1 MLSTSGCSNEHFK
14 SKAAD
19 CKKLKFG
26 NEKQT
31 MKKNIAVVCGG
42 FSGESVVSMRSAQ
55 MVMDN
60 IDREHYEPTKIVVS
74 ETEWYAETT
83 EGKSPVDRSDF
94 SVLVSGAKKTF
105 DGVFMIIHGTPGE
118 NGIMQGYFELLGIPT
133 TTGDTLNMSLTFNKK
148 MTTRVLG
155 TFGFHVAKSITL
167 LRGVSYDAQ
176 QIIERVGLPCFVK
189 PNCGGSSIGTS
200 RVNAAE
206 DLPSAIE
213 KAMSVDRQIII
224 EEFIQ
229 GTEVTCGVIQ
239 WLGKTTA
246 LPITEI
252 VSQKEFFDFEAKYHG
267 HSEEIT
273 PARIDANLYEH
284 VQANSEAIYEYL
296 ECRGM
301 IRVDYILRGNDIF
314 VIEVNT
320 TPGFSEASIIPQQAA
335 VQGIDK
341 KSLISAVISSCF

>member
-1 MLSTSGCSNEHFK
+1 
-14 SKAAD
+14 
-19 CKKLKFG
+19 
-26 NEKQT
+26 
-31 MKKNIAVVCGG
+31 MKKNVAVVCGG

-60 IDREHYEPTKIVVS
+60 IDREHYEPMKIVIMS
-74 ETEWYAETT
+74 NEWYAETS
-83 EGKSPVDRSDF
+83 EGNIPVDRSDF
-94 SVLVSGAKKTF
+94 SISISGMKKTF

-118 NGIMQGYFELLGIPT
+118 NGILQGYFELLGIPT

-167 LRGVSYDAQ
+167 KRSDTYSTQ
-176 QIIERVGLPCFVK
+176 EIIERIGLPCFVK

-200 RVNAAE
+200 RVNTEE
-206 DLPSAIE
+206 DLPAAIE
-213 KAMSVDRQIII
+213 SALNVDEQIIM
-224 EEFIQ
+224 EEFIE

-239 WLGKTTA
+239 WQGKTTA

-252 VSQKEFFDFEAKYHG
+252 VSKKEFFDFEAKYHG

-273 PARIDANLYEH
+273 PARIASNLYKQ
-284 VQANSEAIYEYL
+284 VQENSEAIYQCL
-296 ECRGM
+296 DCRGM
-301 IRVDYILRGNDIF
+301 IRVDYIIRGNDIY